1 MLPPPEEGWRG
12 YINSRLV
19 YFRAQILL
27 GLNSVI

>member
-1 MLPPPEEGWRG
+1 MLALPKERWKG
-12 YINSRLV
+12 YINSRPV